1 MKSSCEIFRLA
12 SGVWERHRP
21 DCETDFVKSWVKNRP
36 RLKLWMTKIYKVNF
50 MIYSVWPERNNR
62 AHKLIRE
69 VFTEARQQ
77 TCTGRKRFCNHRR
90 HISCSDPATT
100 SILLFW
106 LFLDLMEKLRAVSH
120 KVNLLCH
127 QESVNHTELC
137 GYNRLESINTTLVL
151 SIAHKPVITS
161 HLEDCQLLQYD
172 LLCDPVVF
180 NDRHRLHH
188 LPIICNIKRI
198 FDRRVGILQQN
209 TRFHFSFE
217 TKLCPNKTSAK
228 TVLDLCRRDE
238 TVRMHQQ
245 QRNCS
250 RNSESLYVL
259 SFPKQSQEFC
269 STTASQESPFGRWRV
284 WKTKLHDQSSF
295 PRWHGTQR

>member
-1 MKSSCEIFRLA
+1 MF
-12 SGVWERHRP
+12 ER
-21 DCETDFVKSWVKNRP
+21 DTDLTV
-36 RLKLWMTKIYKVNF
+36 
-50 MIYSVWPERNNR
+50 
-62 AHKLIRE
+62 KLILWSPEWRIGPVWNSEWPKFTKWTSWFIQFDLKETTEPTNSSGKCLQRPGNRRLRE
-69 VFTEARQQ
+69 GSV
-77 TCTGRKRFCNHRR
+77 
-90 HISCSDPATT
+90 SATT
-100 SILLFW
+100 GGTSAVQTQQLHPSFY
-106 LFLDLMEKLRAVSH
+106 FDCFSLMEKLRAVSH

-188 LPIICNIKRI
+188 LPIICNIKED
-198 FDRRVGILQQN
+198 FWPTCGN
-209 TRFHFSFE
+209 PAAKRFHFSFE

-238 TVRMHQQ
+238 TVRMHQPLF
-245 QRNCS
+245 RETAAGTAKVWS
-250 RNSESLYVL
+250 VI

-269 STTASQESPFGRWRV
+269 FTTASQESPFGRWRV

-295 PRWHGTQR
+295 PRWRGTQR

>member
-1 MKSSCEIFRLA
+1 MKSSPEIFRLA
-12 SGVWERHRP
+12 SGVWARHRP

-50 MIYSVWPERNNR
+50 MIYSLWPERNNR

-69 VFTEARQQ
+69 VFTEA
-77 TCTGRKRFCNHRR
+77 
-90 HISCSDPATT
+90 PATDAYGKEAFLQPHQLFRP
-100 SILLFW
+100 SNYIHPFILTV
-106 LFLDLMEKLRAVSH
+106 FLWWRNWGLLVT

-137 GYNRLESINTTLVL
+137 GYNRLESIITTSVL

-188 LPIICNIKRI
+188 LPIICNIKED
-198 FDRRVGILQQN
+198 FWPTCGN
-209 TRFHFSFE
+209 PAAKHTFSFQLWNQ
-217 TKLCPNKTSAK
+217 TLP
-228 TVLDLCRRDE
+228 
-238 TVRMHQQ
+238 Q
-245 QRNCS
+245 
-250 RNSESLYVL
+250 
-259 SFPKQSQEFC
+259 
-269 STTASQESPFGRWRV
+269 
-284 WKTKLHDQSSF
+284 
-295 PRWHGTQR
+295 

>member
-1 MKSSCEIFRLA
+1 MF
-12 SGVWERHRP
+12 ER
-21 DCETDFVKSWVKNRP
+21 DTDLTV
-36 RLKLWMTKIYKVNF
+36 
-50 MIYSVWPERNNR
+50 
-62 AHKLIRE
+62 KLILWSPE
-69 VFTEARQQ
+69 WKIGPVWNSEWPKFTKWTSWFIQFDLKETTEPTNLSGKCLQRPRQQ
-77 TCTGRKRFCNHRR
+77 TSTGRKRFCNHRR
-90 HISCSDPATT
+90 HISCSDPAPT

-188 LPIICNIKRI
+188 LPIICNIKED
-198 FDRRVGILQQN
+198 FWPTCGN
-209 TRFHFSFE
+209 PAAKHFHFSFE

-238 TVRMHQQ
+238 TVRMHQPLF
-245 QRNCS
+245 RETAAGTAKVWS
-250 RNSESLYVL
+250 VL

-269 STTASQESPFGRWRV
+269 FTTASQESLFGRWRV

-295 PRWHGTQR
+295 PR